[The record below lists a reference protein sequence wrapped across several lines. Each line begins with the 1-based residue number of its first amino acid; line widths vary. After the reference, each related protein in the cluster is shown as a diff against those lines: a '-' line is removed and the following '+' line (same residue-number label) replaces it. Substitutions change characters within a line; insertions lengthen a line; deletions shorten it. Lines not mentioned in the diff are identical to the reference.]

1 VLRIVPGLIPEDFI
15 DDLRNRVDIVDFIRG
30 FVPLKRQ
37 GQNYVGLC
45 PFHAEKTPSFVVSP
59 HKQIFHCFGCGKGG
73 NVYTFLMEQGGL
85 NFPEAVTHLANHC
98 GISLPQ
104 KDLSPE
110 QARQNSLRKKFY
122 HINELAANF
131 FQKMLYETR
140 GKEAV
145 AYLQQ
150 RGLDEQTCKK
160 FLLGYAPNAW
170 DELSCFLLEK
180 GVTEKDLLTL
190 GLAVQGQKGNLIDR
204 FRNRLIFPI
213 MNPSGK
219 IIGFGGRVLD
229 DSLPKYLN
237 SPETPLFHKGR
248 QLYGLNQARGFMRN
262 KDQVILMEGYLDV
275 ITAHQHG
282 ITQAVGTLGTALTE
296 NQGRLLMRYTYNA
309 VICFDADPAG
319 QEATMRGLDIL
330 QQLGIKVSVMT
341 MPEGQDPDDFL
352 RKEGQVKFKQL
363 IAQAYPF
370 FEYNLLKLT
379 EKYNQDTIAG
389 KIQIIQ
395 ELVPTLSKMRSPVK
409 REGYIQMLA
418 ERLSFSEKAIYT
430 EIRKFQ
436 QGRLKSKVRGGEEV
450 QLSGKEITAKEKAQ
464 RVLLRL
470 ILEKPKFI
478 AEVEKL
484 GGKELFHNHLYQ
496 EIYQMNYLLRQ
507 AGHNIKAE
515 DLITHLENEKARRA
529 VTEILL
535 ADDLLQDGERIYEDC
550 LTTLKIELANQ
561 KIEEKQALMI
571 EYEKNGDVTKSLE
584 VMVEVQKMIKERQ
597 KLVSTLAKGGNILE
611 E

>member
-1 VLRIVPGLIPEDFI
+1 MPGLIPEDFI

-363 IAQAYPF
+363 IAQ
-370 FEYNLLKLT
+370 
-379 EKYNQDTIAG
+379 
-389 KIQIIQ
+389 IIF
-395 ELVPTLSKMRSPVK
+395 K
-409 REGYIQMLA
+409 
-418 ERLSFSEKAIYT
+418 
-430 EIRKFQ
+430 
-436 QGRLKSKVRGGEEV
+436 
-450 QLSGKEITAKEKAQ
+450 
-464 RVLLRL
+464 
-470 ILEKPKFI
+470 
-478 AEVEKL
+478 
-484 GGKELFHNHLYQ
+484 
-496 EIYQMNYLLRQ
+496 
-507 AGHNIKAE
+507 
-515 DLITHLENEKARRA
+515 
-529 VTEILL
+529 
-535 ADDLLQDGERIYEDC
+535 
-550 LTTLKIELANQ
+550 
-561 KIEEKQALMI
+561 
-571 EYEKNGDVTKSLE
+571 
-584 VMVEVQKMIKERQ
+584 
-597 KLVSTLAKGGNILE
+597 KGI
-611 E
+611 

>member
-1 VLRIVPGLIPEDFI
+1 MPGLIPEDFI

-30 FVPLKRQ
+30 FVSLKRQ

-85 NFPEAVTHLANHC
+85 NFPEAVTQLANHC
-98 GISLPQ
+98 GIPMPQ

-110 QARQNSLRKKFY
+110 QARQNSLSKKFY

-131 FQKMLYETR
+131 FQKMLDETR

-190 GLAVQGQKGNLIDR
+190 GLATQGQRGNLIDR

-213 MNPSGK
+213 TNPSGK

-262 KDQVILMEGYLDV
+262 KDQVILMEGYMDV

-309 VICFDADPAG
+309 VICFDADLAG
-319 QEATMRGLDIL
+319 QEATTRGLDIL
-330 QQLGIKVSVMT
+330 QQLGLKVSVMT

-352 RKEGQVKFKQL
+352 RKDGQAKFKQL

-418 ERLSFSEKAIYT
+418 ERLSFSEKAIYA

-436 QGRLKSKVRGGEEV
+436 QARLKSKGRGGEEG
-450 QLSGKEITAKEKAQ
+450 QLLKKEITAKEKAQ

-470 ILEKPKFI
+470 VLEKPKFI

-484 GGKELFHNHLYQ
+484 GGKKLFYNHLYQ
-496 EIYQMNYLLRQ
+496 EIYQINYLLWQ
-507 AGHNIKAE
+507 AGHNIKVE
-515 DLITHLENEKARRA
+515 DLITHLENEEARR
-529 VTEILL
+529 VLTEILL

-561 KIEEKQALMI
+561 KIEEKQSLMI

>member
-1 VLRIVPGLIPEDFI
+1 
-15 DDLRNRVDIVDFIRG
+15 
-30 FVPLKRQ
+30 
-37 GQNYVGLC
+37 
-45 PFHAEKTPSFVVSP
+45 
-59 HKQIFHCFGCGKGG
+59 
-73 NVYTFLMEQGGL
+73 MEQGGL

-282 ITQAVGTLGTALTE
+282 ITQAVGTL
-296 NQGRLLMRYTYNA
+296 
-309 VICFDADPAG
+309 
-319 QEATMRGLDIL
+319 
-330 QQLGIKVSVMT
+330 
-341 MPEGQDPDDFL
+341 
-352 RKEGQVKFKQL
+352 
-363 IAQAYPF
+363 
-370 FEYNLLKLT
+370 
-379 EKYNQDTIAG
+379 
-389 KIQIIQ
+389 
-395 ELVPTLSKMRSPVK
+395 
-409 REGYIQMLA
+409 
-418 ERLSFSEKAIYT
+418 
-430 EIRKFQ
+430 
-436 QGRLKSKVRGGEEV
+436 V
-450 QLSGKEITAKEKAQ
+450 QL
-464 RVLLRL
+464 
-470 ILEKPKFI
+470 
-478 AEVEKL
+478 
-484 GGKELFHNHLYQ
+484 
-496 EIYQMNYLLRQ
+496 
-507 AGHNIKAE
+507 
-515 DLITHLENEKARRA
+515 
-529 VTEILL
+529 
-535 ADDLLQDGERIYEDC
+535 
-550 LTTLKIELANQ
+550 
-561 KIEEKQALMI
+561 
-571 EYEKNGDVTKSLE
+571 
-584 VMVEVQKMIKERQ
+584 
-597 KLVSTLAKGGNILE
+597 
-611 E
+611 